1 VSIEAL
7 DRRARRRSR
16 TSRTWDMFSAYLRL
30 DIIEEFM
37 FPGSN
42 MFRYAAL
49 VAPVFT
55 YFFQAEFLD
64 ATTQYAVTLVGISVA
79 AGLQF
84 SLLGFT
90 LRLQLAQER
99 GVLETYLV
107 EPVSWRLIP
116 LGMNVWS
123 SIVGMVA
130 TCAMLTLGC
139 LIGARLDLSATGAFL
154 GVLVLGIIAC
164 NVIGLLSAAF
174 LVLFKRGE
182 PILAAYGL
190 IASLLGGALFSIDVL
205 PPWIRW
211 MSYLVPHA
219 YVISA
224 SRSLLVPGYS
234 GGGIMLGP
242 ATIALVAFCAG
253 GLVAGLWLFHRT
265 LEYAR
270 RAGLLIT

>member
-1 VSIEAL
+1 MTT
-7 DRRARRRSR
+7 RRGRVR
-16 TSRTWDMFSAYLRL
+16 RTWDMFSAYLRL
-30 DIIEEFM
+30 DIIEEIM

-42 MFRYAAL
+42 VFRYVAL

-55 YFFQAEFLD
+55 YLFQAKFLD
-64 ATTQYAVTLVGISVA
+64 ASSQYAATLVGVSVA

-84 SLLGFT
+84 SLMGFT
-90 LRLQLAQER
+90 MRLQMAQER

-116 LGMNVWS
+116 LAMNVWS
-123 SIVGMVA
+123 SVIGAVT
-130 TCAMLTLGC
+130 TCVMLFLGC
-139 LIGARLDLSATGAFL
+139 LVGARLDLGAAF
-154 GVLVLGIIAC
+154 GFFGMLVLGIVAC

-205 PPWIRW
+205 PLWIRW
-211 MSYLVPHA
+211 ASYLVPHA

-224 SRSLLVPGYS
+224 SRELLVPGYS
-234 GGGIMLGP
+234 GGGIALGP
-242 ATIALVAFCAG
+242 ATAALLVFCGA
-253 GLVAGLWLFHRT
+253 GLVVALRIFNRA

>member
-1 VSIEAL
+1 VAV
-7 DRRARRRSR
+7 DRTGRRRSR
-16 TSRTWDMFSAYLRL
+16 PARTWDVFAAYLRL
-30 DIIEEFM
+30 DIIEEIM

-42 MFRYAAL
+42 AFRYVAM
-49 VAPVFT
+49 VAPVIT
-55 YFFQAEFLD
+55 YLFQARFLGV
-64 ATTQYAVTLVGISVA
+64 TSQYAVTLVGISVA

-84 SLLGFT
+84 SLTGFT

-116 LGMNVWS
+116 LAMNVWS
-123 SIVGMVA
+123 SVVGAIA
-130 TCAMLTLGC
+130 TCVMLVLGC
-139 LIGARLDLSATGAFL
+139 LVGARLDLGASGRFL
-154 GVLVLGIIAC
+154 GLLALGIVAC
-164 NVIGLLSAAF
+164 NAVGLLSAAF

-234 GGGIMLGP
+234 GGGIALGP
-242 ATIALVAFCAG
+242 ATIALVAFCAI
-253 GLVAGLWLFHRT
+253 GLPAALWLFHRA

>member
-1 VSIEAL
+1 MKPP
-7 DRRARRRSR
+7 RRSR
-16 TSRTWDMFSAYLRL
+16 PRRAYDMFAAFLRL
-30 DIIEEFM
+30 DVIEEVM

-42 MFRYAAL
+42 AFRYCAL

-55 YFFQAEFLD
+55 YLFQAKFLG
-64 ATTQYAVTLVGISVA
+64 ATSLYATTLVGVSVA

-84 SLLGFT
+84 SLMGFT
-90 LRLQLAQER
+90 MRLQMAQER

-116 LGMNVWS
+116 LAMNVWS
-123 SIVGMVA
+123 SVVGAVT
-130 TCAMLTLGC
+130 TCVMLALGW
-139 LIGARLDLSATGAFL
+139 LLGARLDLGSAARFL
-154 GVLVLGIIAC
+154 GILVLGIVAC
-164 NVIGLLSAAF
+164 NVVGLLSAAF

-205 PPWIRW
+205 PLWIRW
-211 MSYLVPHA
+211 ASYLVPHA

-224 SRSLLVPGYS
+224 SRSLLVPGYA
-234 GGGIMLGP
+234 GDGIGLGA
-242 ATIALVAFCAG
+242 ATVAILAFCAV
-253 GLVAGLWLFHRT
+253 GLPVALWLFHRA